1 MALTLKGI
9 NTPSG
14 NAGSVAT
21 IAGANLFDRVMSRIS
36 GAAGKLVKGEQKI
49 ASDISADATQGLL
62 QGLDT
67 ATAENVGAIRAST
80 NTALEDPM
88 LNRAD
93 KAKLITKLN
102 TLDQDIGGRE
112 TAADTLTKSRESRAT
127 EQLMRG
133 IDRAG
138 FEAQSGGTTQ
148 DFQNKLTS
156 IDKAIAGIKDPDA
169 RNRARADLRSQ
180 AGLNK
185 NTFGS
190 RILNEM
196 PLDKDGVVD
205 QNAFAKKLR
214 QGIGKDFRYSD
225 TEIMQLVKGRED
237 ISGVTTAKAVKASRD
252 LAVFN
257 SELRQKE
264 QIAKIK
270 NEPLKDKDVRND
282 LNALNSQ
289 VIKEGWSSFGQDIKD
304 QFLDIQLTA
313 HKAGITFEELQ
324 ELTSQYG
331 SSDTFLGMSPEGN
344 VDKFEAA
351 IKALLESKRNPLNV
365 PQ

>member
-9 NTPSG
+9 NSPGG
-14 NAGSVAT
+14 NAGTVAT
-21 IAGANLFDRVMSRIS
+21 VAGANLFNRAMDRIS

-67 ATAENVGAIRAST
+67 ATAGNVEAIRAST
-80 NTALEDPM
+80 NAALEDPN

-93 KAKLITKLN
+93 KSKLLNKLN
-102 TLDQDIGGRE
+102 SLDQDIGGRE
-112 TAADTLTKSRESRAT
+112 TATAALAKTREGRAD
-127 EQLMRG
+127 EQLLRG

-138 FEAQSGGTTQ
+138 FDVESGGTTA

-156 IDKAIAGIKDPDA
+156 IDKAISKIADPDA
-169 RNRARADLRSQ
+169 RNRARADLRGQ

-190 RILNEM
+190 RVLNEM
-196 PLDKDGVVD
+196 KVGKDGTVD
-205 QNAFAKKLR
+205 QTAFAKKLR
-214 QGIGKDFRYSD
+214 EGVGKDFRYSD
-225 TEIMQLVKGRED
+225 ADIMGLIRGRED
-237 ISGVTTAKAVKASRD
+237 ISGVTAARSVKSAKD
-252 LAVFN
+252 LAIFQ

-270 NEPLKDKDVRND
+270 NEPLKDKDVRTD

-289 VIKEGWSSFGQDIKD
+289 VIKEGWSTWGQDFRD

-313 HKAGITFEELQ
+313 HKAGATFEELQ
-324 ELTSQYG
+324 ELTTQYG
-331 SSDTFLGMSPEGN
+331 SSDTFLGMSPEADVG
-344 VDKFEAA
+344 KFESAV
-351 IKALLESKRNPLNV
+351 KALLEQKRNPLNI